1 MIADEHLARADTLGI
16 APRKGLN
23 IVHVCLRPEP
33 SERSYGGGDILLHH
47 PRNRRTR
54 GDLPALY
61 FCLAVKEDIA
71 VADTRLRL
79 L

>member
-1 MIADEHLARADTLGI
+1 MIADEHLTCADTLGV

-23 IVHVCLRPEP
+23 IVHIRLRPEP
-33 SERSYGGGDILLHH
+33 SERPHGGGNILLHH

-61 FCLAVKEDIA
+61 FCLA
-71 VADTRLRL
+71 R
-79 L
+79 